1 MNKIY
6 FETAQ
11 EALQEGY
18 EAIEQMRKAVEEQGL
33 LPIQK
38 RNKKMEA
45 RIYKRK
51 EQKWKKYL
59 KMQMDVSID

>member
-45 RIYKRK
+45 RIYKRE
-51 EQKWKKYL
+51 EQKWKKYI
-59 KMQMDVSID
+59 KIQMDVPMD